1 MKLIVIEGGDGT
13 GTTTHADTLAVAL
26 CRGGYAALAYHH
38 PPHPPGC
45 THWERS
51 LHYALARAKVCSK
64 LRETDTV
71 LVADRWYHST
81 WAYTAA
87 LTGEPVRVSMLGLSL
102 YEDSILPPITLAV
115 MLDAPDEVLDARL
128 RARGRDPTADER
140 VIRNG
145 YRGYLAGS
153 MDAIVDTAAPCE
165 AVGARLLELSL
176 AALRA

>member
-26 CRGGYAALAYHH
+26 CRGGYEALAYHH

-51 LHYALARAKVCSK
+51 LHYALERARVCRK
-64 LRETDTV
+64 LRDTDTV

-87 LTGEPVRVSMLGLSL
+87 LTRESVRAVMLGLSL

-145 YRGYLAGS
+145 YREYLAGS
-153 MDAIVDTAAPCE
+153 MEAIVDTAAPYE
-165 AVGARLLELSL
+165 AVGSRLLDLSL
-176 AALRA
+176 SALRA